1 MPGQPQLT
9 RLNVE
14 TLTHIQT
21 PIHLLFSTQS
31 SWAVLLVK
39 FSDDPAGN
47 PDLTIYE
54 KLFTSAG
61 AVTDNMLA
69 FSPTCR
75 TDVWTFLG
83 AEYSAGTR
91 CPRDARITSA
101 MSIRNRQGS

>member
-1 MPGQPQLT
+1 MPGHSQLT
-9 RLNVE
+9 RLSVE

-39 FSDDPAGN
+39 FSDDPAGD

-69 FSPTCR
+69 FFS
-75 TDVWTFLG
+75 D
-83 AEYSAGTR
+83 
-91 CPRDARITSA
+91 
-101 MSIRNRQGS
+101 MSHGRLDLSRQGLVGRGQAG